1 MPASREGVS
10 SGPLDGVRVL
20 DLSSVVMGPLA
31 TQILGDLGADVI
43 TVESRD
49 GDINRV
55 MGPGPLP
62 GLSGV
67 SLNLLRNKRNISLDI
82 AHPDGR
88 AALLRVAAGC
98 DVFVTNLRPGS
109 VARLGLR
116 YPDVAAVRPDVIYCQ
131 AHGFPSDSTQADA
144 PAFDDIIQ
152 AASGVPDVMRRA
164 NGRSD
169 MMPTLVADKVSGLV
183 LAYSIIAALFHRART
198 GEGQRVEVPMA
209 DAMLAFVLVEH
220 GSGAIP
226 RPPLGPPGYQRILT
240 PLRGALR
247 TADGWIAVLPHRSAH
262 WAALLRAAGYDELV
276 GDPRLSNRALAQEP
290 GFGYATLSQV
300 LATKTTAQWL
310 ALCAEA
316 GIPAGAAKG
325 LDELIDALP
334 EDEHP
339 DAGRYKVIPPPT
351 RFSATP
357 AAVRRPAPLAGQH
370 TREVLAEAGLTEEEI
385 TRLAEAGVLVSGDR
399 AGPGR
404 RAPAG

>member
-1 MPASREGVS
+1 MPASREGAAA
-10 SGPLDGVRVL
+10 GPLDGIRVL
-20 DLSSVVMGPLA
+20 DLSSVVMGPFA

-55 MGPGPLP
+55 MGPGPLR

-67 SLNLLRNKRNISLDI
+67 SLNLLRNKRNIALDI
-82 AHPDGR
+82 AHPEGR

-116 YPDVAAVRPDVIYCQ
+116 YPDVVAVRPDVVYCQ
-131 AHGFPSDSTQADA
+131 AHGFPSDGPQADA

-169 MMPTLVADKVSGLV
+169 LVPTLLADKVSGLV
-183 LAYSIIAALFHRART
+183 LAYSIMAALFHRART
-198 GEGQRVEVPMA
+198 GEGQQVEVPMA
-209 DAMLAFVLVEH
+209 DAMLAFLLVEH
-220 GSGAIP
+220 GSGAIS
-226 RPPLGPPGYQRILT
+226 RPARYPARDQRILT
-240 PLRGALR
+240 PLRGALQ
-247 TADGWIAVLPHRSAH
+247 TADGWIAVLPHREAH
-262 WAALLRAAGYDELV
+262 WAALLHAAGYDELV
-276 GDPRLSNRALAQEP
+276 GDPRLSNRALSREP

-300 LATKTTAQWL
+300 LPTKTTAQWL

-316 GIPAGAAKG
+316 GIPAGAAPG

-385 TRLAEAGVLVSGDR
+385 TRLAEAGVLTGDQ